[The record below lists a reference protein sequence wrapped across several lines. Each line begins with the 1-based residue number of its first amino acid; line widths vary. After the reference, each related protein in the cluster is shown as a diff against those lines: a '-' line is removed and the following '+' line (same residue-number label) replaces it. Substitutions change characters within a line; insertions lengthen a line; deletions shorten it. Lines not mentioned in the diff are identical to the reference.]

1 MIDPTHVTTV
11 AFDADDTLWHNELI
25 FRRAEDRIAGLLA
38 DFEVE
43 HVVKREM
50 YRVEMANL
58 DVYGYGIKGFTLS
71 MIELA
76 LAVSGGRAGDEVYR
90 AILEIGKGM
99 LAEPVEVLPGVE
111 ATLEALAERFA
122 LVVVTKGDL
131 LDQRRKLSRSGLEGY
146 FHHVEVV
153 SRKTPD
159 DYAELLRRLDLA
171 PAQMLVIGNSL
182 KSDVLPPL
190 SLGMQAVHIPY
201 HVTWEHVRA
210 EPADHDTYLEL
221 GSIAELPDALSAS
234 ATPPPAPR

>member
-1 MIDPTHVTTV
+1 MIDTTQLTTI

-38 DFEVE
+38 EFEVE

-58 DVYGYGIKGFTLS
+58 EAYGYGIKGFTLS
-71 MIELA
+71 MVELA
-76 LAVSGGRAGDEVYR
+76 HAVSGGRAGDEVYR
-90 AILEIGKGM
+90 AILEIGKEM

-111 ATLEALAERFA
+111 ATLAALAERFV

-131 LDQRRKLSRSGLEGY
+131 LDQRRKLTRSGLEAH

-153 SRKTPD
+153 SHKTPD
-159 DYAELLRRLDLA
+159 DYAELLRRLDLS
-171 PAQMLVIGNSL
+171 PPQMLVVGNSL

-190 SLGMQAVHIPY
+190 SLGVRAVHIPY
-201 HVTWEHVRA
+201 HVTWEHERA
-210 EPADHDTYLEL
+210 EPADHHTYLEL
-221 GSIAELPDALSAS
+221 AAITELSAALNAS
-234 ATPPPAPR
+234 ATARPARR